1 MRKKTYTKIKHRQIL
16 YIQVVTAVVALVGA
30 LGSAFLTSKFALES
44 ARAQIDKDRLVLSA
58 SNANKNAMEIRQR
71 AEEYL
76 VSLYKLMSYFEQDR
90 VVVDKVERHISELN
104 EISQG
109 LVVYG
114 GPEIGAASMKLNL
127 ALKNA
132 LTPTSKND
140 LVNNMESVQNAAQEW
155 YSVYFSII
163 SSYERHTMPEK
174 AKADFQNELMESLFR
189 VAL

>member
-1 MRKKTYTKIKHRQIL
+1 MRKETYTKIKHRQIL
-16 YIQVVTAVVALVGA
+16 YIQVVTAVVALAGA

-44 ARAQIDKDRLVLSA
+44 ARAQIDKDRLILSA

-76 VSLYKLMSYFEQDR
+76 VSLYKLMSYFDQDR

-114 GPEIGAASMKLNL
+114 GPEIGAVSMKLNL